1 MAAGLHG
8 TCVASPDNPGQQRV
22 PVEHGADLPVLHRA
36 PPRPLQ
42 RLPAALPGVGRV
54 SVQGRGISAQKTWM
68 SSLADTQHQR
78 QRPARFIHML
88 Q

>member
-54 SVQGRGISAQKTWM
+54 SVQGRGISAQRTCHHLLILR
-68 SSLADTQHQR
+68 SRD
-78 QRPARFIHML
+78 RPARFIHML